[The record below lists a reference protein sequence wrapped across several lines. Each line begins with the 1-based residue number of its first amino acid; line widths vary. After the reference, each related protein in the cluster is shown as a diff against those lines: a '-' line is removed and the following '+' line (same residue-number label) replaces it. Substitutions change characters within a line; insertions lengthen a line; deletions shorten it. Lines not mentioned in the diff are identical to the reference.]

1 MEKKTVVDEDYNK
14 FLQLIKDKEL
24 FISNILP
31 THQHL
36 KAKMRA
42 ETSMHAREM
51 ESKYPNSLKFFK
63 WLDQQ
68 TDFNFYLVKI
78 GQDGGISLFKSNLE
92 DFLNIAHRT
101 APSNQGMQDII
112 GNQRAFLEL
121 QTLYS
126 FKKGQGYKIM
136 QKLIKLA
143 IKINY
148 PISLY
153 AETESNVRYF
163 ERYGFINH
171 GKHGDKGE
179 YLMIL
184 MP

>member
-1 MEKKTVVDEDYNK
+1 MEKKTVADEDYNK

-24 FISNILP
+24 FISRIIP

-42 ETSMHAREM
+42 ETSMHARDM

-92 DFLNIAHRT
+92 AFLNIADRGT
-101 APSNQGMQDII
+101 VLMVFFAFNII
-112 GNQRAFLEL
+112 RFASG
-121 QTLYS
+121 
-126 FKKGQGYKIM
+126 
-136 QKLIKLA
+136 
-143 IKINY
+143 
-148 PISLY
+148 
-153 AETESNVRYF
+153 
-163 ERYGFINH
+163 
-171 GKHGDKGE
+171 
-179 YLMIL
+179 
-184 MP
+184 